1 MRDIL
6 TDLEGTPAD
15 PTETIRQA
23 GRRTLPKRFYQEVTT
38 RPGADGFEI
47 LLDGRPVRTPA
58 KAKLAVPHLPLAE
71 ALAEEW
77 AAQGPEIDPSTMP
90 LTRLVN
96 VALDGVARERSAVA
110 EEIVRYMGTDL
121 LLYRAEGPDS
131 LVARQAAQWDPVL
144 EWLHQSYGAR
154 FFLAE
159 GIRHVA
165 QPQDMLD
172 RAAALVPVDDVLV
185 LTALSSLTA
194 LTGSAFLAVAVAQ
207 GAIDAEA
214 AWAAAHVDEDWNIER
229 WGEDSA
235 ATDRRRAR
243 KAEMLAA
250 VRLLELSRN

>member
-23 GRRTLPKRFYQEVTT
+23 GRRTLPKRFYTEVST
-38 RPGADGFEI
+38 RQGEEGFEI

-58 KAKLAVPHLPLAE
+58 KAKLAVPQAALAE
-71 ALAEEW
+71 ALAAEW
-77 AAQGPEIDPSTMP
+77 AAQGTEIDPSTMP

-96 VALDGVARERSAVA
+96 VALDGVANERAAVA

-144 EWLHQSYGAR
+144 DWLHQSHGAR

-172 RAAALVPVDDVLV
+172 RAAALVPVDDVLA
-185 LTALSSLTA
+185 LTALSSITA

-207 GAIDAEA
+207 GAIDAET

-235 ATDRRRAR
+235 ATHRRLAR

-250 VRLLELSRN
+250 VRLLELSRG

>member
-6 TDLEGTPAD
+6 SDLEGSPAD
-15 PTETIRQA
+15 PTESIRQD
-23 GRRTLPKRFYQEVTT
+23 GRRTLPKRFYKDVSIRQ
-38 RPGADGFEI
+38 ADGGFEI

-58 KAKLAVPHLPLAE
+58 KTRLAVPQE
-71 ALAEEW
+71 ALAQALAAEW
-77 AAQGPEIDPSTMP
+77 AAQGTQIDPSTMP

-96 VALDGVARERSAVA
+96 VALDGVANERAAVA

-121 LLYRAEGPDS
+121 LLYRAEGPES

-144 EWLHQSYGAR
+144 DWLHQSHGAR

-165 QPQDMLD
+165 QPQEMLD
-172 RAAALVPVDDVLV
+172 RAAALVPVDDTLT
-185 LTALSSLTA
+185 LTALSSITA
-194 LTGSAFLAVAVAQ
+194 LTGSAFLAVAVAA
-207 GAIDAEA
+207 GGIDAEA

-229 WGEDSA
+229 WGEDTA
-235 ATDRRRAR
+235 AAHRRAAR

-250 VRLLELSRN
+250 VRLLELSRA